1 MTSWAKPSIVRR
13 LGRKNIIFQQ
23 LLRFRSVVWPVLFH
37 LGTVKLSSSHF
48 LRRLPPDRHPIKCA
62 RMPSSPRSHHSLESA
77 TTPTQGTDPG
87 KVVRRK
93 QRHPRKPTSCR
104 PCRTS
109 KLRCD
114 RQLPCGACRRR
125 DNTECCKYH
134 TPPPATASSLSK
146 PEATATVARQRPLP
160 HGDSPKRLGPAD
172 AVEYES
178 QDFTRTS
185 WETLWQRPAQ
195 HSIPAGHTYFPF
207 SSSQSNSTNDDLLAH
222 LPPAE
227 CCDYLIIQYFT
238 YTAPMFQIIHE
249 TSFQKRY
256 NDFIQ
261 DSLRTD
267 ELSWLALLF
276 SIFSLSVQTLEHND
290 PVLARIR
297 ERIPCPEDNAAIA
310 SELRQIAM
318 VCLSRDNF
326 MLNYRLTTLESLL
339 ILTYGISHDLGV
351 DAAWTL
357 LGMPLSL
364 VHSHW

>member
-1 MTSWAKPSIVRR
+1 MTSWARAVAPARTKKTHFSTTAPIPIRSLARPISPLKPS
-13 LGRKNIIFQQ
+13 
-23 LLRFRSVVWPVLFH
+23 P
-37 LGTVKLSSSHF
+37 SHIP
-48 LRRLPPDRHPIKCA
+48 RRLPLDRHPIDCA
-62 RMPSSPRSHHSLESA
+62 RMSSSPRTHHSLESA
-77 TTPTQGTDPG
+77 TSPTHRTDPG

-134 TPPPATASSLSK
+134 TPPPTTASALSGA
-146 PEATATVARQRPLP
+146 EATATVTRQRPLP
-160 HGDSPKRLGPAD
+160 HEDTSKRPGPAD
-172 AVEYES
+172 VVEYES

-185 WETLWQRPAQ
+185 WDTLWQRPAQ
-195 HSIPAGHTYFPF
+195 HSIPAGQTYFPF
-207 SSSQSNSTNDDLLAH
+207 SSSHSNSTHDDLLTH
-222 LPPAE
+222 LPPPE

-249 TSFQKRY
+249 TSFQRRY

-261 DSLRTD
+261 GNPRTD
-267 ELSWLALLF
+267 DLSWLALLF

-290 PVLARIR
+290 PVLASIR
-297 ERIPCPEDNAAIA
+297 ERISCPEDNAAIA

-326 MLNYRLTTLESLL
+326 MLNYRLTTLEGLL

-357 LGMPLSL
+357 LGVLLSL
-364 VHSHW
+364 AHSH